1 MGKKKNRSQKECEFS
16 PEIIEADPSFNA
28 RQVVNAAIKRID
40 DLSKQHDKSNHDL
53 RKADERLRNFRFKEI
68 RDRERLVD
76 RHNKELRASDREIRV
91 GEKERL
97 HSIREVDQTNA
108 TNTAINIAASV
119 QTLATN
125 ANINA
130 DNLRN
135 QLNSTASTMQKNT
148 SDLATTL
155 ATQQAA
161 RDETNNKRF
170 TALEQTSYVG
180 QGKEKVTDPM
190 MEKYMTTMDAIVTK
204 LAESKGKETV
214 TDPIVTQ
221 SLVDIKTLLSTRS
234 ENVGG
239 KVTTKEI
246 IAYILAAIAVGGFV
260 GQYL

>member
-1 MGKKKNRSQKECEFS
+1 MAKKHKSQKECEFS

-68 RDRERLVD
+68 RDRERLID
-76 RHNKELRASDREIRV
+76 RHNKELRASDREIRI

-234 ENVGG
+234 ENIGG